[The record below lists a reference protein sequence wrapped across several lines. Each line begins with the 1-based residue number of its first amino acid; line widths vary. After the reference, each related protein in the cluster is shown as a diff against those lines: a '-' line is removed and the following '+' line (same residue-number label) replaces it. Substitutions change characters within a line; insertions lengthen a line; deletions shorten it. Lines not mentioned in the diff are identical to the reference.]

1 MIAAVENKVS
11 RKRGRPR
18 LFDPDAALAEARILF
33 EARGYDRVTL
43 SDLTTAMGINPPSFY
58 AAFGNKAQLFARVLD
73 SYTDTWAEQI
83 RAAFALDRPVAQC
96 LADIG
101 TLAAHSYAAI
111 SPENITPGPQRRGG
125 CLILEAGLN
134 CSDPDVAGQIRK
146 ARIALATA
154 IYRGV
159 SKTEPERAAALT
171 DRMMTVLAGLS
182 AMARDGTGQE
192 RLQAIATSLAGHIG
206 DA

>member
-1 MIAAVENKVS
+1 MDSATRNRVS

-18 LFDPDAALAEARILF
+18 LFDPDAALVTAHALF
-33 EARGYDRVTL
+33 DARGYDRVTL
-43 SDLTTAMGINPPSFY
+43 SDLTTAMAINPPSFY
-58 AAFGNKAQLFARVLD
+58 AAFGNKAQLFARVID
-73 SYTDTWAEQI
+73 GYTDQWVRQI

-96 LADIG
+96 LADIAM
-101 TLAAHSYAAI
+101 LAAHRYAAI
-111 SPENITPGPQRRGG
+111 TPDDATPAAQRRGG

-134 CSDPDVAGQIRK
+134 CSDTQVADHIRK

-159 SKTEPERAAALT
+159 SQSEPERAAALT

-182 AMARDGTGQE
+182 AMARDGTGPE
-192 RLQAIATSLAGHIG
+192 RLLAIAASLAVHIG
-206 DA
+206 DV